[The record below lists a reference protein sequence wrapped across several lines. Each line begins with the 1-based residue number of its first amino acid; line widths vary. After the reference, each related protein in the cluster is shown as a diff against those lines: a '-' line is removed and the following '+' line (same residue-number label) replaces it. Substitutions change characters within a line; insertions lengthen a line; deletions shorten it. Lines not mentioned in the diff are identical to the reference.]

1 MLMQAM
7 ENQAIRQYFRLSIF
21 KPISIGAQGKSAT
34 FHLTQHG
41 CTRTFGTYIFVS
53 IFIVFCVDTTSWI
66 AARKYVAGTTREFI
80 L

>member
-1 MLMQAM
+1 MQAM

-21 KPISIGAQGKSAT
+21 KLISTVAQGKSAT

-41 CTRTFGTYIFVS
+41 GTRTFEANISVS

-66 AARKYVAGTTREFI
+66 AA
-80 L
+80 